1 MFGIDWSTWL
11 LLIGIVFVMTLI
23 VLMFLLPFSVFKI
36 RNLLIDMGE
45 DIDEIARNVYFIAKQ
60 LDSQR
65 KDPPQTPSSD
75 KPSKKTVIGEQ

>member
-11 LLIGIVFVMTLI
+11 LLVGILFLMTLI

-60 LDSQR
+60 LESQR
-65 KDPPQTPSSD
+65 KDSPQTPSSD

>member
-36 RNLLIDMGE
+36 RNILIDMSE
-45 DIDEIARNVYFIAKQ
+45 DLDEIARNVYFIAKEIE
-60 LDSQR
+60 SQR
-65 KDPPQTPSSD
+65 KETPESKDPA
-75 KPSKKTVIGEQ
+75 